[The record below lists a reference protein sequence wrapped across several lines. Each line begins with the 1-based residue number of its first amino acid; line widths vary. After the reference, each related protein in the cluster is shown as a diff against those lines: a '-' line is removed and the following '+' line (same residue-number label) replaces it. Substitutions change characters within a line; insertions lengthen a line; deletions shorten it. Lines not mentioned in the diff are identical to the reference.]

1 MPSPFPGMDPYIE
14 ASRIWSDFHADLAT
28 EIRASLNT
36 QIQPHYYATAVT
48 YVTYDVIE
56 VAQPKRRAI
65 SPDVG
70 VWQTQ
75 TRSERPSSAAVID
88 PPQLRSQVPLEVPI
102 RLANVE
108 VREAETDLLV
118 TAIEILSPVNKRS
131 GPERLKYLRKRQEL
145 LRSDVHLMEIDL
157 LRRGERSPLETPL
170 PPAPYYIMLSRAEQR
185 PDVDVWSSQ
194 LDERLPIVPVPLIG
208 PDPDVPLDLGAMVSA
223 VYERGAYATR
233 IDYRLPVPPPN
244 LSPEQVA
251 WVEQRLAVYRVADE
265 STES

>member
-28 EIRASLNT
+28 EIRASLNA
-36 QIQPHYYATAVT
+36 QIQPSYYATAVT

-56 VAQPKRRAI
+56 VAH
-65 SPDVG
+65 
-70 VWQTQ
+70 
-75 TRSERPSSAAVID
+75 
-88 PPQLRSQVPLEVPI
+88 LEVSL

-108 VREAETDLLV
+108 VREAGTDMLV

-131 GPERLKYLRKRQEL
+131 GPERQRYLRKRQEL
-145 LRSDVHLMEIDL
+145 LRSEVHLMEIDL
-157 LRRGERSPLETPL
+157 LRTGERSPLETPL
-170 PPAPYYIMLSRAEQR
+170 PPAPYYIMLSRTEQR

-194 LDERLPIVPVPLIG
+194 LDERLPVVPVPLTV
-208 PDPDVPLDLGAMVSA
+208 PDPDVPLDVGAMVSA

-244 LSPEQVA
+244 LSCEQAA
-251 WVEQRLAVYRVADE
+251 WVRQRLAAYRGGRRAGGKSRLGEDCL
-265 STES
+265 